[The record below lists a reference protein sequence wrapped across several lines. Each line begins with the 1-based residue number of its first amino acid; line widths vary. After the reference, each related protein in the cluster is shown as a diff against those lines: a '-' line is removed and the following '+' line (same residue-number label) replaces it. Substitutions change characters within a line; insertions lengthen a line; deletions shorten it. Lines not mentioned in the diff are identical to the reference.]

1 MLHLLVRKID
11 GNENGLPGS
20 IDLAYDLL
28 KNQNLT
34 NNTILDIMFQF
45 IKNKFD
51 NKEFDKIPINE
62 MMDNFESWPFKGN
75 KDLGIQFYTLMK
87 GVKILEF
94 IDFYTVKS
102 MDNNAKVSAYS
113 DIFVNIS
120 SYFKNIIDKYKPK
133 SVLFL
138 EAEKFLSE
146 LPSIIRDYKD
156 REIYLSTGDN
166 RIKELLEIEF
176 KQNVNVK
183 VNYFSIISNGNEPH
197 ANPFPK
203 ADLTISM
210 NPTFTFNEGEW
221 KYENLDIFWNEI
233 VKKLP
238 KGKIYCFLFLN
249 EIIRGENLTNLQNKL
264 LSDYHL
270 LSVNNIYLKRGY
282 GYIPRTINIFETKN
296 ENKSGKYAIEII
308 KWIPQDGKY
317 KDTSRIKIESEI
329 LKNYTRWE
337 YDFLS
342 ETVMDES
349 DLSRYEKSDIK
360 KIPLGE
366 IAEIIRGKTISTY
379 KGNGKK
385 VKKIPISAI
394 ENNEINIDK
403 LADVEIPESKRELY
417 QSSLVKKNDLIITC
431 RGSNFKMAIF
441 KSSPHDVLIDGN
453 LIIIRPNDEYDSR
466 YIKLFFESDI
476 GESLIKSIN
485 RSGPIISITPKSLK
499 SIEIPVMSK
508 EKQNSLIELYE
519 NGMKEY
525 KKKIDEANKIVKQLK
540 EEINNRIFD

>member
-146 LPSIIRDYKD
+146 LPSIIGNYRDM
-156 REIYLSTGDN
+156 EIYLSTGDN

-366 IAEIIRGKTISTY
+366 ISEIIRGKTISTY

-417 QSSLVKKNDLIITC
+417 QSSLVKKDDLIITC

-441 KSSPHDVLIDGN
+441 KNSPHDVLIDGN

-525 KKKIDEANKIVKQLK
+525 KKKIDEANKIFKQLK
-540 EEINNRIFD
+540 EEINNRIFN